1 MNPVRRKLSSFLIET
16 AHNGINSLDPQSDC
30 ARELSKIK
38 DVDAVIAETVE
49 KICQAATLAEISK
62 FLFLTARLK
71 TTSGQKREAIKND
84 IKKIAEALIARIEA
98 ESGPLKLPQ
107 SCRLILLGV

>member
-1 MNPVRRKLSSFLIET
+1 MNPVRRKLSSFLIE
-16 AHNGINSLDPQSDC
+16 AAYKDINDLDPQSVC
-30 ARELSKIK
+30 AKELSKIK

-49 KICQAATLAEISK
+49 KICQAATSAEITK

-71 TTSGQKREAIKND
+71 TTSGQKREAIKTN
-84 IKKIAEALIARIEA
+84 IKKTAEALVARVEA
-98 ESGPLKLPQ
+98 KSGPLKLPQ

>member
-1 MNPVRRKLSSFLIET
+1 MNAVRHKLSSVLIET
-16 AHNGINSLDPQSDC
+16 AHKDINALDPQSVC
-30 ARELSKIK
+30 AKELSKIK

-49 KICQAATLAEISK
+49 KICQAATSAEISK
-62 FLFLTARLK
+62 ILFLAARLRG
-71 TTSGQKREAIKND
+71 TSGQKREAIKGN
-84 IKKIAEALIARIEA
+84 IKKLAEVLAARVEA

>member
-1 MNPVRRKLSSFLIET
+1 MNPVRRKLSAFLIET
-16 AHNGINSLDPQSDC
+16 AYKDINALDPQSVC
-30 ARELSKIK
+30 AKELSKIK

-62 FLFLTARLK
+62 FLFLTTRLK
-71 TTSGQKREAIKND
+71 RASGQKREVIKGD
-84 IKKIAEALIARIEA
+84 IKKIADALIARIEA

-107 SCRLILLGV
+107 SCRLVLLGV